1 MKFKRLC
8 EYFLHLLWPVNCPVC
23 GRPGVKICDECLNS
37 IFPEKVFTFK
47 LDDLTIKSISLYNDE
62 LHEILSALNNEE
74 LQRVY
79 RASGFK
85 LGEIFSQPDDID
97 LIIPVP
103 SRFNKAQEIAKGLGQ
118 SWGIKVFDGAK
129 ITDDRKSFVLNEK
142 IKGSRVLIVNDI
154 FITGSTLSKLARTC
168 EDYGAEVVSAY
179 VCAAVKPVEIF
190 TQDTN
195 TKDFTPEIKIENF
208 KPKHKSALQVLLPP
222 YFELVPIINTFGSLE
237 VRSAMINPSEAEGIN
252 QFEAGLQMAEFFE
265 ATEADYLIPVNSQAQ
280 ELAKGM
286 SEHWGIESVNL
297 TQNLS
302 GSKVAL
308 VDYVCTDTEKLLEL
322 ASECEKSGAIVVCA
336 YALVCSGLKLAAHK
350 LGSLSMN
357 ILEGLKN
364 FDANSGK
371 IAAEKFGEP
380 EADCLVPI
388 NSKFHE
394 LAEGMCDTWNI
405 EMLTSDKVSRLEML
419 TADKNFESSTL
430 TNDKVLK
437 PAILTNDKNFELET
451 LTSDKI
457 SGLRVSIVGDD
468 VNKILE
474 LASECEKSGAFVM
487 CAYVLAEPGMIRELD
502 ERETA
507 KLFSPEPI
515 KRIIGGL
522 EIYSAGLYTEEMK
535 ALVWDFKFR
544 GKRELCEPTG
554 RAMAKF
560 IMRPEIDYIIPVP
573 LHINSERN
581 YNQTYEIAKGIS
593 EIWNVKILEAAEWS
607 REIPKQ
613 VGLTARERKQIT
625 PDDFRITQNL
635 SGLRIA
641 LVDDICTTGSTLR
654 ALASACE
661 RAGAKVI
668 YAFTLASTN

>member
-23 GRPGVKICDECLNS
+23 GRPGVEICDECLSS

-62 LHEILSALNNEE
+62 LHEVLSALNDEE

-85 LGEIFSQPDDID
+85 LAEIFSCPDDID

-118 SWGIKVFDGAK
+118 SWGIKVFDDAK
-129 ITDDRKSFVLNEK
+129 FTDDRKSFVLNEK
-142 IKGSRVLIVNDI
+142 VKGSRVLIVNDI
-154 FITGSTLSKLARTC
+154 FVTGSTLSKLAGAC

-179 VCAAVKPVEIF
+179 VCASVKPVEIF
-190 TQDTN
+190 TQE
-195 TKDFTPEIKIENF
+195 TKTEIFT
-208 KPKHKSALQVLLPP
+208 PKHKSTLQVLLPP

-237 VRSAMINPSEAEGIN
+237 VRSAMINPEEVKGLN

-265 ATEADYLIPVNSQAQ
+265 ETEADYLIPVNSQAQ

-297 TQNLS
+297 TQKLS
-302 GSKVAL
+302 GSKVAI
-308 VDYVCTDTEKLLEL
+308 VDYVCTDGEKLLEL
-322 ASECEKSGAIVVCA
+322 ASECERSGAIIVCA
-336 YALVCSGLKLAAHK
+336 YALVCSGLKLGTHK
-350 LGSLSMN
+350 LGNLSMN
-357 ILEGLKN
+357 ILEGLKT

-380 EADCLVPI
+380 EADCLIPI

-394 LAEGMCDTWNI
+394 LAEGMCEIWGI
-405 EMLTSDKVSRLEML
+405 KILTSDKVS
-419 TADKNFESSTL
+419 
-430 TNDKVLK
+430 
-437 PAILTNDKNFELET
+437 
-451 LTSDKI
+451 
-457 SGLRVSIVGDD
+457 GLRVSIIGDD

-474 LASECEKSGAFVM
+474 LASECERAGAFVI
-487 CAYVLAEPGMIRELD
+487 CAYLFGELGMIRELD

-535 ALVWDFKFR
+535 ALVWDFKFF
-544 GKRELCEPTG
+544 GKKELCEPTG
-554 RAMAKF
+554 RAIAKF
-560 IMRPEIDYIIPVP
+560 ITKPEIDYIIPVP
-573 LHINSERN
+573 LHINSKRN
-581 YNQTYEIAKGIS
+581 YNQTYEISKGIS
-593 EIWNVKILEAAEWS
+593 EIWGVKILEAAEWS

-613 VGLTARERKQIT
+613 VGLTAQERRKIT
-625 PDDFRITQNL
+625 PDDFRITQNI

-661 RAGAKVI
+661 SSGAKVI
-668 YAFTLASTN
+668 YTFTLASTN

>member
-74 LQRVY
+74 LQQVY

-336 YALVCSGLKLAAHK
+336 YALICSGLKLAAHK

-357 ILEGLKN
+357 ILEGLKT

-380 EADCLVPI
+380 EADCLIPI

-405 EMLTSDKVSRLEML
+405 EIL
-419 TADKNFESSTL
+419 TA
-430 TNDKVLK
+430 
-437 PAILTNDKNFELET
+437 DKNFELET
-451 LTSDKI
+451 LTSKKI

-474 LASECEKSGAFVM
+474 LASECEKGGAFVT
-487 CAYVLAEPGMIRELD
+487 CAYVLAEHGTIRELD

-593 EIWNVKILEAAEWS
+593 EIWNVVKFPS
-607 REIPKQ
+607 K
-613 VGLTARERKQIT
+613 
-625 PDDFRITQNL
+625 
-635 SGLRIA
+635 
-641 LVDDICTTGSTLR
+641 
-654 ALASACE
+654 
-661 RAGAKVI
+661 
-668 YAFTLASTN
+668 